1 MLQMQF
7 GSLVACEVCKG
18 AVVDTGLLGCRQ
30 GFLRKV
36 MCRWLGWAQW
46 WSCIVALG
54 RITAVMCRMWVY
66 CVWKRVGVGVH
77 REFYRVMNHFTQCCH
92 GNITVLVCMSLV
104 LDCACVL
111 SRTVFSLNKSL
122 LHETSCYVCSDWYM
136 HCMHMHVCV
145 YMTMYSGLQNGC
157 RNGLHRLTAHV
168 WRFASL
174 CNKCRLACAYQCY
187 LRKGQLLTVAKWV
200 GEWWVCVEE
209 TTTTLQTSSCAH
221 YSFQLLM
228 KVTLLGTIPGRT
240 SVCSGTG
247 VQCVCPCIERY
258 HCVVVILG
266 WPHRGPLCIIDPTI
280 TSFVCHSKEARRCFV
295 PNGPTLM
302 YVHTYVRTCIVYM
315 QFVVQSVYAT
325 HTTT

>member
-1 MLQMQF
+1 MCVVM
-7 GSLVACEVCKG
+7 GTCIACICMYVCTWACTVACRMD
-18 AVVDTGLLGCRQ
+18 VVT
-30 GFLRKV
+30 
-36 MCRWLGWAQW
+36 
-46 WSCIVALG
+46 
-54 RITAVMCRMWVY
+54 VY
-66 CVWKRVGVGVH
+66 
-77 REFYRVMNHFTQCCH
+77 
-92 GNITVLVCMSLV
+92 I
-104 LDCACVL
+104 D
-111 SRTVFSLNKSL
+111 SL
-122 LHETSCYVCSDWYM
+122 LMYEDLLHFAISVDS
-136 HCMHMHVCV
+136 HVF
-145 YMTMYSGLQNGC
+145 N
-157 RNGLHRLTAHV
+157 
-168 WRFASL
+168 
-174 CNKCRLACAYQCY
+174 QCY
-187 LRKGQLLTVAKWV
+187 QRKRQLLTVAKWV
-200 GEWWVCVEE
+200 GEFVEE

-228 KVTLLGTIPGRT
+228 KVTLLG

-315 QFVVQSVYAT
+315 QFVIQSVYAT